1 VQVPQLRLVRVPHDR
16 ITPLH
21 LMASCAVPFGYPP
34 VRIDGRLY
42 VDGGLLDVLPV
53 WAAAEMGAT
62 RVIAVNV
69 LPQMPTRPLRAVLR
83 AVRFFGQKPAA
94 VPGLDVLRV
103 SSRMPL
109 GTIRDALTWNA
120 ENVER
125 WIRQGEDDAR
135 GLDERLRS
143 SGN

>member
-1 VQVPQLRLVRVPHDR
+1 VQVPQLRLMRIPHDR

-42 VDGGLLDVLPV
+42 VDGGLLDVLPI

-94 VPGLDVLRV
+94 VPGLDILRV
-103 SSRMPL
+103 SPRTPL

-125 WIRQGEDDAR
+125 WIRQGEADAR
-135 GLDERLRS
+135 ALDERPQS
-143 SGN
+143 SGD